1 MIKYLILFSD
11 GVAPEF
17 DDLGEDLST
26 VHNIARALLREEGD
40 DPRDH
45 LFSYSV
51 ESPRFLVQ

>member
-1 MIKYLILFSD
+1 MIKYLIRFSD

-26 VHNIARALLREEGD
+26 VHGIARALLREGGD

-45 LFSYSV
+45 LFISTV
-51 ESPRFLVQ
+51 ENARFRVQ